1 MAQRILKIIE
11 TAYRGTLEEQDDPIV
26 WLAHSLRGNGAA
38 IDVLLRGNAVNY
50 LVRGQDA
57 SGLAF
62 GKKKQTQPP
71 RLDADVASLVDKG
84 VAVYYVQEDVAAR
97 GIARGELLETAQPIA
112 QAALPELLGRYE
124 QVWHF

>member
-26 WLAHSLRGNGAA
+26 WLTHTLRGNGAA

-57 SGLAF
+57 SGLVF
-62 GKKKQTQPP
+62 GKKRQTQPP
-71 RLDADVASLVDKG
+71 HLDADVAALVDKG
-84 VAVYYVQEDVAAR
+84 VAVYYVEEDVTAR
-97 GIARGELLETAQPIA
+97 GLRKDELLGTAQPIA

>member
-26 WLAHSLRGNGAA
+26 WLTHTLRGNGAA

-62 GKKKQTQPP
+62 GDKKQTQPP

-84 VAVYYVQEDVAAR
+84 VAVYYVEEDVRAR
-97 GIARGELLETAQPIA
+97 GLPRDELLPTAQPIA

>member
-26 WLAHSLRGNGAA
+26 WLAHSLRGNGAEL
-38 IDVLLRGNAVNY
+38 DVLLRGNAVNY

-57 SGLAF
+57 AGLAF
-62 GKKKQTQPP
+62 GKKRQTQPP
-71 RLDADVASLVDKG
+71 RLDADVAALVDKG
-84 VAVYYVQEDVAAR
+84 VAVYYVEEDVAAR
-97 GIARGELLETAQPIA
+97 GLLRDELLDRAQPIA
-112 QAALPELLGRYE
+112 QAALPELFGRYA

>member
-1 MAQRILKIIE
+1 MARILKIIE
-11 TAYRGTLEEQDDPIV
+11 TAYRGTLEEQDDPVV
-26 WLAHSLRGNGAA
+26 WLAHTLRGQGAD

-57 SGLAF
+57 SGLTF
-62 GKKKQTQPP
+62 GKKAQTQPP
-71 RLDADVASLVDKG
+71 HLDADVAALVDKG
-84 VAVYYVQEDVAAR
+84 VAVYYVEEDVAAR
-97 GIARGELLETAQPIA
+97 GIERGEVLTTAQPIA

>member
-11 TAYRGTLEEQDDPIV
+11 TAYRGTIEEQDDPIV
-26 WLAHSLRGNGAA
+26 WLAHTLRGNGAA

-62 GKKKQTQPP
+62 GAKRQTQPP
-71 RLDADVASLVDKG
+71 RLDADVAALADKG
-84 VAVYYVQEDVAAR
+84 VAVYYVEEDVAAR
-97 GIARGELLETAQPIA
+97 GLGKLELLDHAQPIA